1 MKNKLRRRLYQYFI
15 NLKLR
20 QKLLISYIVLIVI
33 PLFLYSFI
41 TYTTFSEILQNKALF
56 SADKSYS
63 QTYSFISDKLLKVKN
78 TMDVVVQDD
87 TINEIAN
94 ISNADTNIFQQM
106 DDMNHMTT
114 FLHNLEDKS
123 VVDKIRLYVK
133 DGLIYANSSNVK
145 TSPLINI
152 KEIQNSIWYKKLMDS
167 GKRILWCPPVY
178 FETDNQHSEN
188 TVSAVSFLRSSS
200 NYLEIIALLRIDISK
215 NQIAEII
222 KNANTVQ
229 NSITYIQSSDG
240 NIVMAS
246 DNRSIDTFKLDYI
259 SVSNA
264 SNSQGWS
271 STEINSEK
279 VFFHSKLINGTN
291 WYMVTVIPF
300 KEVFSE
306 TLKLRN
312 QSIFQ
317 VFIIATIAYLLAALL
332 STSIT
337 GRISQLIYK
346 MRNIQTGNLSPITQT
361 YDKDE
366 IGELIENYNFM
377 LSRIKLL
384 LEDQYKMGQ
393 EVKNSE
399 LRILQAQINPHF
411 LYNTLDMVVC
421 LSQENKYNEIEASVK
436 SLAKFYKLSLSKGKE
451 LVKIEDELYHVSFF
465 VDIQN
470 IRFNNKINF
479 IIDLDDYIK
488 EFEIL
493 KITLQPIVENAIIH
507 GIQGKETK
515 EGAIVISGSID
526 NDDIILWVNDDGIGI
541 QQEKLDQITHGAMSS
556 SSGSSY
562 GIKNIN
568 DRLKLFYGDKYGLT
582 YKSEYGKGTT
592 VEVRIPAKQ

>member
-178 FETDNQHSEN
+178 FETDDQPYEN

-229 NSITYIQSSDG
+229 NSITYIQSADG

-246 DNRSIDTFKLDYI
+246 DNRSIDTFKLDNI

-291 WYMVTVIPF
+291 WYMVTVIPY

-312 QSIFQ
+312 QSVFQ

-541 QQEKLDQITHGAMSS
+541 PQEKLDQITQGAMSS

>member
-178 FETDNQHSEN
+178 FETDDQPYEN

-229 NSITYIQSSDG
+229 NSITYIQSADG

-246 DNRSIDTFKLDYI
+246 DNRSIDTFKLDNI

-291 WYMVTVIPF
+291 WYMVTVIPY

-312 QSIFQ
+312 QSVFQ

-541 QQEKLDQITHGAMSS
+541 PQDKLDQITQGAMSS